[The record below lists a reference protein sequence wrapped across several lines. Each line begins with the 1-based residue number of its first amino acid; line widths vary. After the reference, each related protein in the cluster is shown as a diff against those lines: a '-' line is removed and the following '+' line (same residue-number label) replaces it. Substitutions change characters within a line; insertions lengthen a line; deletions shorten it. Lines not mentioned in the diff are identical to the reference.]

1 MLGTADPQ
9 GVTSVTL
16 GSRAITFSGEK
27 PFFSAQKA
35 LAQLLLRLA
44 ATGRGPAPLFCSN
57 QVSSL
62 FNYWPIKN
70 HMAAP
75 RSNYWLDVKW

>member
-1 MLGTADPQ
+1 MRMLGTADPQ

-35 LAQLLLRLA
+35 LAQLPLRLA
-44 ATGRGPAPLFCSN
+44 ATGHGPLILLKPDFKSFQLLADKESYGDPPD
-57 QVSSL
+57 
-62 FNYWPIKN
+62 PIIGW
-70 HMAAP
+70 M
-75 RSNYWLDVKW
+75 